1 VVGAGGAA
9 DVVTGAG
16 GAGVAE
22 TVVTGAGG
30 AGVGVVSGTLTTGA
44 GVATL
49 VTVGVYDQTAQV
61 VDGDGATLDG
71 M

>member
-1 VVGAGGAA
+1 
-9 DVVTGAG
+9 
-16 GAGVAE
+16 
-22 TVVTGAGG
+22 VVTGAGG